1 MYTDE
6 PAPKKDVAS
15 GQNFSRFNPLTK
27 ITVFARLGYP
37 TPDISQGS
45 WNRAG
50 NRQRIFFK
58 GLHRRKI
65 FTQHLCPKRL
75 PLSRVGAAE
84 KVLLGGEIIPQR
96 LKPNPF

>member
-6 PAPKKDVAS
+6 PVPKKDVAS

-45 WNRAG
+45 WNTPWPLPEDFL
-50 NRQRIFFK
+50 QR
-58 GLHRRKI
+58 
-65 FTQHLCPKRL
+65 FTSEKDIHTVFTPKEAAL
-75 PLSRVGAAE
+75 EQVGAAE
-84 KVLLGGEIIPQR
+84 KVLLWGKSSLRG
-96 LKPNPF
+96 